1 MVRVVDDLS
10 QPCVECGATV
20 TGEPSETVSD
30 GATIAEATAYL
41 STLLT
46 DGLTATSAWACI
58 AALTD

>member
-1 MVRVVDDLS
+1 M
-10 QPCVECGATV
+10 